1 MAKVIDYVTVN
12 GSDAAQLDTRIKGLL
27 VRGYQ
32 PHGSPYFRDALLCQA
47 MIKVDE
53 SGQTDQPA
61 PGGG

>member
-12 GSDAAQLDTRIKGLL
+12 GSDAAQLDTRIKALL

-32 PHGSPYFRDALLCQA
+32 PHGSPYFREMFLCQA

-53 SGQTDQPA
+53 SGSADRPVA
-61 PGGG
+61 GG